1 DVFRTCSGMIL
12 MHGMVQYGGIVFLP
26 IYMQVVRG
34 RSATNSG
41 LQLVPVICG
50 VTIAAMICGRLVTRT
65 GRYKIYPILGF
76 TLTTVALVLYSTMN
90 QTTSLLATT
99 SFMVLF
105 GAGLGLTSPVVTTA
119 LQNAVD
125 IGDLGI
131 ATALNMFFR
140 SLGGALGVAVFGS
153 I

>member
-1 DVFRTCSGMIL
+1 
-12 MHGMVQYGGIVFLP
+12 
-26 IYMQVVRG
+26 
-34 RSATNSG
+34 
-41 LQLVPVICG
+41 
-50 VTIAAMICGRLVTRT
+50 
-65 GRYKIYPILGF
+65 
-76 TLTTVALVLYSTMN
+76 
-90 QTTSLLATT
+90 
-99 SFMVLF
+99 MVLF

-153 I
+153 ILNNRLGRELAKREPAGTVGRPKDLLQAPKAIRAMPAALRNDVISAVAHTLHAVFLWATPIGCVGLIFALFLRELPLRQHSAIDPGSVPPAH